1 MNTHELQTLI
11 PGHRVVAAGALYYI
25 ETDDGARVT
34 EPETWAETVSSA
46 IGINTREI
54 IAAKRRR
61 HALLRMVMAGHNGE
75 ES

>member
-1 MNTHELQTLI
+1 MNTLTLQALI
-11 PGHRVVAAGALYYI
+11 PGHRVIMIGALYYI
-25 ETDDGARVT
+25 ETDEGARVT
-34 EPETWAETVSSA
+34 EPETWAETVASA

-61 HALLRMVMAGHNGE
+61 HALLRMVMAGHNSE